1 MYMQILIYTYKI
13 SEFPTLIKLISHW
26 LQLGITFTF
35 VITGQNE
42 HVCHQAAVMAS
53 YKHIN
58 T

>member
-13 SEFPTLIKLISHW
+13 SEFPMLIKLISHW

-53 YKHIN
+53 
-58 T
+58 